1 MATDTPYRLSIETSA
16 LKSRNYNIFVSCAG
30 YDDSKERTLFAEA
43 RSLCEAGDEPLQGD
57 DDAVR
62 RLELEVEDAR
72 RLHIFIYVQTVKLPD
87 VRVVRAVRPF
97 DIAVE
102 VSYAD
107 ESLFSQRYSVSP
119 WGGCSLNFEVERPL

>member
-1 MATDTPYRLSIETSA
+1 MVTDSPYRLSIETSA

-30 YDDSKERTLFAEA
+30 YDDAKVRTLFAEA
-43 RSLCEAGDEPLQGD
+43 RSLCEVGDEPLQEG

-62 RLELEVEDAR
+62 RLELAVADAA
-72 RLHIFIYVQTVKLPD
+72 RLHIFIYVQTERLPD
-87 VRVVRAVRPF
+87 VKVVKAVRPF
-97 DIAVE
+97 DITVE

-107 ESLFSQRYSVSP
+107 ESIFSQRYSVSP